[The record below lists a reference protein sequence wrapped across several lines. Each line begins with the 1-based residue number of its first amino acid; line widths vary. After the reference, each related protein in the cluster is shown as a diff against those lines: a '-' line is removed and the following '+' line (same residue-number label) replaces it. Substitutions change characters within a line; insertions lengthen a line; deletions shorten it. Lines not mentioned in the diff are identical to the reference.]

1 MLTVL
6 NIVNACLT
14 AIGNTT
20 VPDLDYPDV
29 DTETAQTKFE
39 ESLMDTLARGW
50 WFNMEPSWKQKP
62 NSYDGRIE
70 APKTFLSF
78 RTTGYNIH
86 PEQLTVRGGFL
97 YDLINHTQDL
107 RGLVDNEGYVKLD
120 IVQKLELPDLPYNAQ
135 RLVRETA
142 VLKMLRA
149 YDFAADKLKAQE
161 TEVQL
166 ATVMLERDHVRI
178 TKENSGTSRMV
189 AEFTNAVGGANS
201 FLGYPHRNPLGGT
214 DR

>member
-1 MLTVL
+1 MLTQL
-6 NIVNACLT
+6 EIVNACLT

-20 VPDLDYPDV
+20 VPDLEFPDV
-29 DTETAQTKFE
+29 DTETATTKIKE
-39 ESLMDTLARGW
+39 ALLDVLSRGW

-62 NSYDGRIE
+62 NSYNGKIE
-70 APKTFLSF
+70 APKSFLSF
-78 RTTGYNIH
+78 RTTGYEVA

-97 YDLINHTQDL
+97 YDLINHTQDM
-107 RGLVDNEGYVKLD
+107 RPLVDHEGYVKLD

-149 YDFAADKLKAQE
+149 YDYAADKLRAQE
-161 TEVQL
+161 SEVQM

-201 FLGYPHRNPLGGT
+201 FLGTPPRNPLGGS